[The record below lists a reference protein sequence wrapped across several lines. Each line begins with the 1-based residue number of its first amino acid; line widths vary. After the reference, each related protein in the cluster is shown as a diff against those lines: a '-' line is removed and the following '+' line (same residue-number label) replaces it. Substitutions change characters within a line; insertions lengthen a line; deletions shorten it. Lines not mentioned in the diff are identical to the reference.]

1 MLHSYNETSFFPN
14 RDLSLKGSSRSSK
27 RVPFGSTGPDPGN
40 CPGFPPTLT
49 RFAPPPEN
57 LQREAK
63 FSKTR
68 KSEKKTI
75 VFAADV
81 CSVAKIQVPVSLRK
95 SIVFTADRCSV
106 GKKRAKRAQT

>member
-1 MLHSYNETSFFPN
+1 MFKKSTV
-14 RDLSLKGSSRSSK
+14 RI
-27 RVPFGSTGPDPGN
+27 TGPDPGGYPT
-40 CPGFPPTLT
+40 CPPARSPSATNAL
-49 RFAPPPEN
+49 N

-75 VFAADV
+75 VFAADR

-95 SIVFTADRCSV
+95 SIVFVADRCSV
-106 GKKRAKRAQT
+106 AENGAKRPQT